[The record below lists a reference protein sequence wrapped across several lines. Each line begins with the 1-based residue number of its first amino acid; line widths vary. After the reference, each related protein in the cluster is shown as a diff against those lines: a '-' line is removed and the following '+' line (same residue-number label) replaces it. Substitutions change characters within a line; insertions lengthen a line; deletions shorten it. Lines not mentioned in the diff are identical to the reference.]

1 MKSKYIYMILLMA
14 GMLFSCQRPE
24 LSDPDVVLRPE
35 EGMTEEVTLTFSAL
49 LPSSPTTKAMG
60 DTPVVGEDI
69 KSMHLVVFDENG
81 MLVETREATIV
92 GQKAHASHLYET
104 EFKVT
109 LTVTDSPRSIHFIA
123 NCPVNQIAYGH
134 EVSIIGN
141 LYVQKDNEPATPET
155 AYWARIEVP
164 YIKYHEVE
172 VDGKKQNV
180 LDEGIQANFKC
191 IPMLRNFA
199 QVVVT
204 DATGDGDLFKFLG
217 FSIYNTIDIGTVAPY
232 NNTTQKFQSF
242 LDTDGSKY
250 SYPEL
255 TALNYKGHALA
266 AAELKTELPKD
277 ANGNVIFYEE
287 YDPTEPD
294 DPNSIFYMYERR
306 ISARTDQEELWD
318 ESPPHVIVKGEY
330 DNKVYYYKVDLVY
343 DVIDDK
349 GTPDKTDDV
358 VTDIEYYNILRNF
371 RYQFTIKAVSGE
383 GYDSIEE
390 AIQGSTSNNL
400 SGSSTTAKFT
410 NISDTKGRLWV
421 SYTDTTL
428 VNSNQITLKY
438 KYVPNL
444 GDLDANNEPK
454 INNALVN
461 LGNVAGDI
469 IEGLVKTSDITNGTW
484 AGYREVTFSIKEPEN
499 TVKEQTLQ
507 LKTNN
512 PNLSRDIRYYLRQ
525 RFPLE
530 IECTPKVEA
539 KINAPVELDIK
550 LPIGLTDDLFPLDLA
565 IEVYDMT
572 LSPDAS
578 KNTLPVETSVSVIPL
593 PEKQDKAT
601 FHFVKTFE
609 TKAEYDALTTVG
621 NRKIFKTYWLTNT
634 ANNESTIY
642 VVNKYFNVASDN
654 FINAKAFVA
663 ASIDPAQ
670 IAYGIGK
677 TASISFTMDPN
688 DADYNSRTMT
698 VTLNGLTHPNAVTNA
713 DGTVTLSVK
722 PSGNRVVTVNGLTTT
737 TEDKEVSFTVEEE
750 SYAPIT
756 ATASRRAY
764 KFTDLTIPDRILRG
778 VGRKVNI
785 SFTMDA
791 ADDDYANREVTV
803 SFDGLADANGNNVI
817 TVKPQP
823 GSRKVEIK
831 GLLTTS
837 DNGAVQFTVSTAGY
851 DNANSARVTERPRGL
866 FTPVSFTYRNQTVTN
881 IPTTGDEDVTFNF
894 NLSDWEEG
902 MAINVTLDGLEDNDV
917 SLELP
922 ARAVASYVYYPQAA
936 GSHSIR
942 LKSTSGAKTCRVS
955 LSADGFEPADGT
967 LTQSDIQKGRIPKN
981 RTISG
986 TLENVPNSPNGQNNK
1001 DFIIAIDGNESKTF
1015 KANIIRT
1022 NIGSKKNPIYEYSYT
1037 ITINANWDI
1046 EYTDPN
1052 QLVTITVTFQ
1062 NDKYSGTC
1070 IVQQLINANLTGV
1083 ELSR

>member
-1 MKSKYIYMILLMA
+1 MV
-14 GMLFSCQRPE
+14 GVLFSCQRPE

-35 EGMTEEVTLTFSAL
+35 EGTSEEVTLTFSAL
-49 LPSSPTTKAMG
+49 LPSSPSTKAMG

-81 MLVETREATIV
+81 MLVETREATTV
-92 GQKAHASHLYET
+92 GQKAHGAHLYET
-104 EFKVT
+104 DFKVT
-109 LTVTDSPRSIHFIA
+109 LTVTDSPRSIHFVA
-123 NCPVNQIAYGH
+123 NCPVDQITYGH
-134 EVSIIGN
+134 EISIIGN
-141 LYVQKDNEPATPET
+141 LYVQKDNDPATPET

-191 IPMLRNFA
+191 VPMLRNFA

-266 AAELKTELPKD
+266 AAELNTELPKN
-277 ANGNVIFYEE
+277 ANGNEIFYEE

-306 ISARTDQEELWD
+306 ISAKTNQEELWD

-383 GYDSIEE
+383 GYDSIDE

-454 INNALVN
+454 INNDLVN

-469 IEGLVKTSDITNGTW
+469 IEDLVKTSDITNGTW

-539 KINAPVELDIK
+539 RINAPVELDIK

-593 PEKQDKAT
+593 PEKKDKAT
-601 FHFVKTFE
+601 FHFVKTFQ

-634 ANNESTIY
+634 TNNESTVY

-654 FINAKAFVA
+654 FVNAK
-663 ASIDPAQ
+663 
-670 IAYGIGK
+670 
-677 TASISFTMDPN
+677 SFNGRFTKETLGTN
-688 DADYNSRTMT
+688 GVQTVDYKFDIKAPVPDGMT
-698 VTLNGLTHPNAVTNA
+698 V
-713 DGTVTLSVK
+713 TVTLSRLA
-722 PSGNRVVTVNGLTTT
+722 PIATGSGLTPTGTPGVYTYTPTSAGGEQTIYLQTVSNEEGTCAVSLTTADEYNYADENDTIDQLGPVNITGKTVILEFVLDHSQTNLYSVVTSVTADDNTTNIQFNS
-737 TEDKEVSFTVEEE
+737 SFTRTNRDPSDYVV
-750 SYAPIT
+750 
-756 ATASRRAY
+756 
-764 KFTDLTIPDRILRG
+764 TISNL
-778 VGRKVNI
+778 NI
-785 SFTMDA
+785 
-791 ADDDYANREVTV
+791 
-803 SFDGLADANGNNVI
+803 ADAMP
-817 TVKPQP
+817 T
-823 GSRKVEIK
+823 
-831 GLLTTS
+831 
-837 DNGAVQFTVSTAGY
+837 
-851 DNANSARVTERPRGL
+851 
-866 FTPVSFTYRNQTVTN
+866 TN
-881 IPTTGDEDVTFNF
+881 ITFQCVLRRN
-894 NLSDWEEG
+894 N
-902 MAINVTLDGLEDNDV
+902 T
-917 SLELP
+917 
-922 ARAVASYVYYPQAA
+922 YTY
-936 GSHSIR
+936 SI
-942 LKSTSGAKTCRVS
+942 
-955 LSADGFEPADGT
+955 T
-967 LTQSDIQKGRIPKN
+967 LTAKELYDKLRNTQSITFDL
-981 RTISG
+981 RT
-986 TLENVPNSPNGQNNK
+986 K
-1001 DFIIAIDGNESKTF
+1001 
-1015 KANIIRT
+1015 
-1022 NIGSKKNPIYEYSYT
+1022 
-1037 ITINANWDI
+1037 
-1046 EYTDPN
+1046 
-1052 QLVTITVTFQ
+1052 
-1062 NDKYSGTC
+1062 
-1070 IVQQLINANLTGV
+1070 
-1083 ELSR
+1083 

>member
-1 MKSKYIYMILLMA
+1 MV
-14 GMLFSCQRPE
+14 GVLFSCQRPE

-49 LPSSPTTKAMG
+49 LPSSPSTKAMG

-81 MLVETREATIV
+81 MLVETREATVV
-92 GQKAHASHLYET
+92 GQKAHGAHLYET
-104 EFKVT
+104 DFKVT
-109 LTVTDSPRSIHFIA
+109 ITVTDSPRSIHFVA
-123 NCPVNQIAYGH
+123 NCPVDQIAYGH
-134 EVSIIGN
+134 EISIIGN
-141 LYVQKDNEPATPET
+141 LYVQKDNDPATPET

-191 IPMLRNFA
+191 VPMLRNFA

-266 AAELKTELPKD
+266 AAELNTELPKD

-306 ISARTDQEELWD
+306 ISAKTNQEELWD

-469 IEGLVKTSDITNGTW
+469 IEGLVKTSDISIGTW

-539 KINAPVELDIK
+539 RINAPVELDIK

-593 PEKQDKAT
+593 PEKEGKAT
-601 FHFVKTFE
+601 FHFIKTIE
-609 TKAEYDALTTVG
+609 TKTEYDALATVG
-621 NRKIFKTYWLTNT
+621 NRKVFTTYWLTNT

-654 FINAKAFVA
+654 FVNAK
-663 ASIDPAQ
+663 
-670 IAYGIGK
+670 
-677 TASISFTMDPN
+677 SFNGRFTKETLGTN
-688 DADYNSRTMT
+688 GVQTVDYKFDIEAPVPDGMT
-698 VTLNGLTHPNAVTNA
+698 V
-713 DGTVTLSVK
+713 TVTLSRLAPIASGSGLTSTGTPGVYTYTPTSAGGEQTIHLQTVSNEEGTCAVSLTTADEYNYADENDTIDQLGPVNITGK
-722 PSGNRVVTVNGLTTT
+722 TVILEFVLDHSQTTRYSVDTSVTADDNTTNIQFNSSFTRTDRDPSDYVVTISNL
-737 TEDKEVSFTVEEE
+737 
-750 SYAPIT
+750 
-756 ATASRRAY
+756 
-764 KFTDLTIPDRILRG
+764 
-778 VGRKVNI
+778 NI
-785 SFTMDA
+785 
-791 ADDDYANREVTV
+791 
-803 SFDGLADANGNNVI
+803 ADAMP
-817 TVKPQP
+817 T
-823 GSRKVEIK
+823 
-831 GLLTTS
+831 
-837 DNGAVQFTVSTAGY
+837 
-851 DNANSARVTERPRGL
+851 
-866 FTPVSFTYRNQTVTN
+866 TN
-881 IPTTGDEDVTFNF
+881 ITFQCVLRRTN
-894 NLSDWEEG
+894 
-902 MAINVTLDGLEDNDV
+902 T
-917 SLELP
+917 
-922 ARAVASYVYYPQAA
+922 YTY
-936 GSHSIR
+936 SI
-942 LKSTSGAKTCRVS
+942 
-955 LSADGFEPADGT
+955 T
-967 LTQSDIQKGRIPKN
+967 LTAKELYDKLKNTQSITFDL
-981 RTISG
+981 G
-986 TLENVPNSPNGQNNK
+986 TK
-1001 DFIIAIDGNESKTF
+1001 
-1015 KANIIRT
+1015 
-1022 NIGSKKNPIYEYSYT
+1022 
-1037 ITINANWDI
+1037 
-1046 EYTDPN
+1046 
-1052 QLVTITVTFQ
+1052 
-1062 NDKYSGTC
+1062 
-1070 IVQQLINANLTGV
+1070 
-1083 ELSR
+1083 

>member
-1 MKSKYIYMILLMA
+1 MKSKYIYMILLMV
-14 GMLFSCQRPE
+14 GVLFSCQRPE

-49 LPSSPTTKAMG
+49 LPSSPSTKAMG

-81 MLVETREATIV
+81 MLVETREATTV
-92 GQKAHASHLYET
+92 GQKAHGAHLYET
-104 EFKVT
+104 DFKVT

-123 NCPVNQIAYGH
+123 NCPVDQIAYGH

-141 LYVQKDNEPATPET
+141 LYVQKDNDPATPET

-172 VDGKKQNV
+172 VDGNKQNV

-191 IPMLRNFA
+191 VPMLRNFA

-242 LDTDGSKY
+242 LDKDGSKY

-266 AAELKTELPKD
+266 AAELNTELPKD
-277 ANGNVIFYEE
+277 ANGNEIFYEE
-287 YDPTEPD
+287 YDPTDPD

-306 ISARTDQEELWD
+306 ISARTNQEELWD

-438 KYVPNL
+438 KYVPDL

-454 INNALVN
+454 INNSLVN

-469 IEGLVKTSDITNGTW
+469 IEDLVKTSDITNGTW

-539 KINAPVELDIK
+539 RINAPVELNIK

-593 PEKQDKAT
+593 PEKKDKAT
-601 FHFVKTFE
+601 FHFVKTFQ

-634 ANNESTIY
+634 TNNESTIY

-654 FINAKAFVA
+654 FANAK
-663 ASIDPAQ
+663 
-670 IAYGIGK
+670 
-677 TASISFTMDPN
+677 SFNGRFTKETLGTN
-688 DADYNSRTMT
+688 GVQTVDYKFDIKAPVPDGMT
-698 VTLNGLTHPNAVTNA
+698 V
-713 DGTVTLSVK
+713 TVTLSRLA
-722 PSGNRVVTVNGLTTT
+722 PIASGSGLTPTGTPGVYTYTPTSAGGEQTIHLQTVSNEEGTCAVSLTTADEYNYVDENDTIDQLGPVNITGKTVILEFVLDHSQTNRYSVVTSVTADDNTTNIQFNS
-737 TEDKEVSFTVEEE
+737 SFTRTNRDPSDYVV
-750 SYAPIT
+750 
-756 ATASRRAY
+756 
-764 KFTDLTIPDRILRG
+764 TISNL
-778 VGRKVNI
+778 NI
-785 SFTMDA
+785 
-791 ADDDYANREVTV
+791 
-803 SFDGLADANGNNVI
+803 ADAMP
-817 TVKPQP
+817 T
-823 GSRKVEIK
+823 
-831 GLLTTS
+831 
-837 DNGAVQFTVSTAGY
+837 
-851 DNANSARVTERPRGL
+851 
-866 FTPVSFTYRNQTVTN
+866 TN
-881 IPTTGDEDVTFNF
+881 ITFQCVLTRTN
-894 NLSDWEEG
+894 
-902 MAINVTLDGLEDNDV
+902 T
-917 SLELP
+917 
-922 ARAVASYVYYPQAA
+922 YTY
-936 GSHSIR
+936 SI
-942 LKSTSGAKTCRVS
+942 
-955 LSADGFEPADGT
+955 T
-967 LTQSDIQKGRIPKN
+967 LTAKELYDKLRNTQSITFDL
-981 RTISG
+981 G
-986 TLENVPNSPNGQNNK
+986 TK
-1001 DFIIAIDGNESKTF
+1001 
-1015 KANIIRT
+1015 
-1022 NIGSKKNPIYEYSYT
+1022 
-1037 ITINANWDI
+1037 
-1046 EYTDPN
+1046 
-1052 QLVTITVTFQ
+1052 
-1062 NDKYSGTC
+1062 
-1070 IVQQLINANLTGV
+1070 
-1083 ELSR
+1083 

>member
-1 MKSKYIYMILLMA
+1 MILLMV
-14 GMLFSCQRPE
+14 GVLFSCQRPE
-24 LSDPDVVLRPE
+24 LSDTDILLRPE
-35 EGMTEEVTLTFSAL
+35 GGAAEEVTLTFSTL
-49 LPSSPTTKAMG
+49 LPSGPSTKAMG
-60 DTPVVGEDI
+60 DAPVVGGDI

-81 MLVETREATIV
+81 MLVETREATTI
-92 GQKAHASHLYET
+92 GQKEHESHLYET
-104 EFKVT
+104 DFKVT

-134 EVSIIGN
+134 EASIIGN
-141 LYVQKDNEPATPET
+141 LYVQKDNDSTTPET

-164 YIKYHEVE
+164 YIKYQEVE
-172 VDGKKQNV
+172 VDGKKVNV
-180 LDEGIQANFKC
+180 LDDAIQENFKC
-191 IPMLRNFA
+191 VPMLRNFA

-266 AAELKTELPKD
+266 AAELNTELPKA

-306 ISARTDQEELWD
+306 ISARTNQEELWD

-330 DNKVYYYKVDLVY
+330 NKKVYYYKVDLVY

-349 GTPDKTDDV
+349 GTSDKDDDV

-444 GDLDANNEPK
+444 GDLDTNNEPK

-593 PEKQDKAT
+593 AEKKDKAT

-621 NRKIFKTYWLTNT
+621 NRKILKTYWLTNT
-634 ANNESTIY
+634 GNNESTIY

-654 FINAKAFVA
+654 FINAK
-663 ASIDPAQ
+663 
-670 IAYGIGK
+670 
-677 TASISFTMDPN
+677 SFNGRFTKETLGTNGVQTVEYKFDIQAPVP
-688 DADYNSRTMT
+688 DGMT
-698 VTLNGLTHPNAVTNA
+698 V
-713 DGTVTLSVK
+713 TVTLSRLA
-722 PSGNRVVTVNGLTTT
+722 PIATGSGLTSTGT
-737 TEDKEVSFTVEEE
+737 SGVYTYTPTRDGGEQ
-750 SYAPIT
+750 
-756 ATASRRAY
+756 
-764 KFTDLTIPDRILRG
+764 TIYLQ
-778 VGRKVNI
+778 
-785 SFTMDA
+785 
-791 ADDDYANREVTV
+791 TV
-803 SFDGLADANGNNVI
+803 SNEEGPCSVSLTTADEYGYADESDTINQESNKTTIINKTTIEGSLNGVSSGWDNPNSAKDCTMTLSTDNTNSI
-817 TVKPQP
+817 TVKCDVT
-823 GSRKVEIK
+823 R
-831 GLLTTS
+831 
-837 DNGAVQFTVSTAGY
+837 NGQWYYNWTFKTKNI
-851 DNANSARVTERPRGL
+851 DKW
-866 FTPVSFTYRNQTVTN
+866 TVTYGDTSQIIN
-881 IPTTGDEDVTFNF
+881 I
-894 NLSDWEEG
+894 
-902 MAINVTLDGLEDNDV
+902 
-917 SLELP
+917 SL
-922 ARAVASYVYYPQAA
+922 VY
-936 GSHSIR
+936 S
-942 LKSTSGAKTCRVS
+942 
-955 LSADGFEPADGT
+955 
-967 LTQSDIQKGRIPKN
+967 
-981 RTISG
+981 
-986 TLENVPNSPNGQNNK
+986 
-1001 DFIIAIDGNESKTF
+1001 
-1015 KANIIRT
+1015 
-1022 NIGSKKNPIYEYSYT
+1022 
-1037 ITINANWDI
+1037 NAT
-1046 EYTDPN
+1046 Y
-1052 QLVTITVTFQ
+1052 L
-1062 NDKYSGTC
+1062 GTC
-1070 IVQQLINANLTGV
+1070 TVQQLMSGNVTGV
-1083 ELSR
+1083 ELTKKNNTY